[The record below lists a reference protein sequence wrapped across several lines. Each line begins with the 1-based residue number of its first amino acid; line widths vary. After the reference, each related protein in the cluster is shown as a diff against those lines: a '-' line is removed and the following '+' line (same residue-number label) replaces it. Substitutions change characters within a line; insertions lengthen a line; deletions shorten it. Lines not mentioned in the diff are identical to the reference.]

1 MEQSIDRFGN
11 RVVVRG
17 EVHPVGLRMLCAM
30 VYQVV
35 FDSGYSDVVLDFSM
49 CNGVAES
56 TMLPLM
62 PIVAEHR
69 RTGVEFDLV
78 LPAHGD
84 LERLFHNTNWA
95 HHICPAKY
103 LPTTHEGGHVPALR
117 FGEKGP
123 EYEDE
128 LELNE
133 RVIDMI
139 LRALETDR
147 GTLKAVEW
155 SLGEIMDNVSSH
167 AKSSVGGF
175 VQATAFKQQNRVEF
189 VVADAGIGISE
200 SMGTSDPE
208 QAMREA
214 ISEGVTSDAT
224 MNAGNGLYGS
234 YRVAALSG
242 GIFEINSMYGHLY
255 CREDITARRM
265 RIPYS
270 GTAVRCRINIGDSAL
285 LENALRF
292 KGRPHD
298 PPFDYIEKKFE
309 TEEGELIFNLKS
321 EARRDFGS
329 RSGGIRV
336 RGVIEN
342 LMRDRRMIVI
352 DFDGVGV
359 FTSSFADEVFGRLFV
374 KLGPRSFMS
383 RIQMRNVDPTV
394 EGLIDRAILQRTRLG
409 NGESTPN
416 DATVAAMEAAQ
427 RGEFA
432 GTGSFDDM
440 MADLNADD

>member
-1 MEQSIDRFGN
+1 MEQNIDRFGN

-35 FDSGYSDVVLDFSM
+35 FDSGCNDVVLDFSM
-49 CNGVAES
+49 CDGIAES

-78 LPAHGD
+78 PPRLAD
-84 LERLFHNTNWA
+84 LERLFRNTNWA

-103 LPTTHEGGHVPALR
+103 MPTTQGGHVPALR
-117 FGEKGP
+117 FGGEGA
-123 EYEDE
+123 EHEDE

-133 RVIDMI
+133 RVVKMI
-139 LRALETDR
+139 LRELDTDR
-147 GTLKAVEW
+147 STLKAVEW
-155 SLGEIMDNVSSH
+155 SLWEIMDNVSSH
-167 AKSSVGGF
+167 AKSPVGGF
-175 VQATAFKQQNRVEF
+175 VQATAFKRQNRVEF

-200 SMGTSDPE
+200 SMGVSDPE
-208 QAMREA
+208 QAMQEA

-234 YRVAALSG
+234 HRVAALSG
-242 GIFEINSMYGHLY
+242 GVFEINSMYGHLY
-255 CREDITARRM
+255 CREDVKVRRLP
-265 RIPYS
+265 IPYS

-309 TEEGELIFNLKS
+309 TEEGELIFNLKR

-336 RGVIEN
+336 RGAIEN
-342 LMRDRRMIVI
+342 LMRDRHTII
-352 DFDGVGV
+352 IEFDGVGV

-374 KLGPRSFMS
+374 KLGPWDFMS

-394 EGLIDRAILQRTRLG
+394 KGLIDRAILQRTRLG
-409 NGESTPN
+409 NGE
-416 DATVAAMEAAQ
+416 E
-427 RGEFA
+427 
-432 GTGSFDDM
+432 
-440 MADLNADD
+440 

>member
-1 MEQSIDRFGN
+1 MKQNIDRFGN
-11 RVVVRG
+11 RVVVKG
-17 EVHPVGLRMLCAM
+17 GVHPAELRMLCAM
-30 VYQVV
+30 VYHVV

-49 CNGVAES
+49 CDGAAES

-62 PIVAEHR
+62 PIVTEHR
-69 RTGVEFDLV
+69 RKGIEFDLI
-78 LPAHGD
+78 LPMVAD
-84 LERLFHNTNWA
+84 LERLFQNTNWA

-117 FGEKGP
+117 FGGEGA
-123 EYEDE
+123 EYEDD

-133 RVIDMI
+133 RVVEMI
-139 LRALETDR
+139 LRELETDR
-147 GTLKAVEW
+147 STLKAVEW

-167 AKSSVGGF
+167 AKSLVGGF

-255 CREDITARRM
+255 CRGEVAARRM

-270 GTAVRCRINIGDSAL
+270 GTAVRCRINIGDSTL

-309 TEEGELIFNLKS
+309 TEDGELVFNLKS
-321 EARRDFGS
+321 EAQRDFSS
-329 RSGGIRV
+329 RSGGIRI

-359 FTSSFADEVFGRLFV
+359 FTSSFADEVFGRLFM
-374 KLGPRSFMS
+374 KLGPWDFMS
-383 RIQMRNVDPTV
+383 RVHMRNVDPTV
-394 EGLIDRAILQRTRLG
+394 RGLIDRAILQRTRLG
-409 NGESTPN
+409 NGE
-416 DATVAAMEAAQ
+416 E
-427 RGEFA
+427 
-432 GTGSFDDM
+432 
-440 MADLNADD
+440 

>member
-1 MEQSIDRFGN
+1 MEQNIDRFGN

-35 FDSGYSDVVLDFSM
+35 FDSGYRDVVLDFSM
-49 CNGVAES
+49 CDGVAES

-62 PIVAEHR
+62 PIIADHR

-78 LPAHGD
+78 PPAHGD
-84 LERLFHNTNWA
+84 LERLFHNANWA

-103 LPTTHEGGHVPALR
+103 LLTTHEGGHVPALR

-133 RVIDMI
+133 RVVSMI

-147 GTLKAVEW
+147 DTLKAVEW
-155 SLGEIMDNVSSH
+155 SLGEIMDNVSNH
-167 AKSSVGGF
+167 AKSPVGGF
-175 VQATAFKQQNRVEF
+175 VQATAFKQQNSVEF
-189 VVADAGIGISE
+189 VVADAGVGIPE
-200 SMGTSDPE
+200 SMRVADHE
-208 QAMREA
+208 QAIRKA
-214 ISEGVTSDAT
+214 ITEGVTSDAT

-242 GIFEINSMYGHLY
+242 GIFEINSKNGHLY
-255 CREDITARRM
+255 FRDDVKTRTIS
-265 RIPYS
+265 IPYS

-309 TEEGELIFNLKS
+309 TEDGELIFNLKS

-336 RGVIEN
+336 RRTIEN
-342 LMRDRRMIVI
+342 LMRDRHTIVI
-352 DFDGVGV
+352 DFDGVGL

-374 KLGPRSFMS
+374 KLGPWDFMS
-383 RIQMRNVDPTV
+383 RIQMRHVDPTV
-394 EGLIDRAILQRTRLG
+394 KGLIDRAILQRTKLG
-409 NGESTPN
+409 NGNE
-416 DATVAAMEAAQ
+416 
-427 RGEFA
+427 
-432 GTGSFDDM
+432 
-440 MADLNADD
+440 